1 MCHQIKSSTYK
12 KAMLFNG
19 SCYVIIPPIAWLVD
33 RVGNEQGTSMSSID
47 CNKVEP
53 TTWALRGSKLD
64 CY

>member
-1 MCHQIKSSTYK
+1 MCHQIKSLTYK

-19 SCYVIIPPIAWLVD
+19 SSYVINLPIAWLVD
-33 RVGNEQGTSMSSID
+33 AVGNEQGTSMSSID

-53 TTWALRGSKLD
+53 TTWFLRSSKLD